1 MAIVETDI
9 LVIGGGSTGTGV
21 ARDAAMRGYD
31 TVLVERYGISDGT
44 TRRYHGLLHSG
55 ARYVV
60 SDPEAAR
67 ECIQENRILRRIM
80 PHGLDDTG
88 GFFVTAPGDDPAFIA
103 TFLAAAEA
111 CGLPVTEAPVAQ
123 VLKEEP
129 ALNPAISH
137 AFWVSDGV
145 GYGYIATSVTA
156 RSAADHGATILPHH
170 AVVELLV
177 DDHRVTGA
185 VVRDAQ
191 GATTTIMAE
200 FVVNA
205 GGPLAATI
213 ARMASIHI
221 DIVPGKG
228 TMVAVDHIPLRT
240 VINRLRYPTDGDI
253 VVPKRGEAIIGTTD
267 IEIHDPDD
275 FGVTAAEIE
284 QMLAAGEEILPGFRT
299 SPMLRAW
306 AGVRPLFPAESGPV
320 DNDPRSVSRTHA
332 LLDHATRD
340 SIDGFITITGGKW
353 TTHRLMA
360 EQTVDLIGA
369 KRGETRP
376 CRTHLEVLPT
386 ELFEVR

>member
-1 MAIVETDI
+1 MALVETDI

-103 TFLAAAEA
+103 TFLAAAGA

-185 VVRDAQ
+185 VVRDPQ
-191 GATTTIMAE
+191 GDATTIMAE

-213 ARMASIHI
+213 ARMASIPI

-228 TMVAVDHIPLRT
+228 TMVAVDHIP
-240 VINRLRYPTDGDI
+240 
-253 VVPKRGEAIIGTTD
+253 TTS
-267 IEIHDPDD
+267 
-275 FGVTAAEIE
+275 A
-284 QMLAAGEEILPGFRT
+284 
-299 SPMLRAW
+299 
-306 AGVRPLFPAESGPV
+306 
-320 DNDPRSVSRTHA
+320 
-332 LLDHATRD
+332 
-340 SIDGFITITGGKW
+340 
-353 TTHRLMA
+353 
-360 EQTVDLIGA
+360 
-369 KRGETRP
+369 
-376 CRTHLEVLPT
+376 
-386 ELFEVR
+386 